1 MGILSS
7 DWLQAVSGISASI
20 LRKLASTQE
29 TYGELGSPPLQ
40 KEQQYYW
47 DIQVVLTE
55 YHELKKRVS
64 FELSHE
70 RKKYVMTYSFSH
82 GKKAMKNKW
91 DKKRKTDSP

>member
-7 DWLQAVSGISASI
+7 DWLQAVSGIGASI

-40 KEQQYYW
+40 KEQQYNW

-55 YHELKKRVS
+55 YHELKKSVS

-82 GKKAMKNKW
+82 GKKSNEKQVGQKKKN
-91 DKKRKTDSP
+91 